1 MSDFHS
7 AVARDAVAFEAA
19 AALHDIQAA
28 AAERGQE
35 ISFQAPEESG
45 VQRSRYNSI
54 KARDLTPLVTM
65 FANSVEYSPS
75 RYTLEKLG
83 FRDDTAVIVFTPR
96 QSWLDAGMDISDID
110 AIRWRMIIDGRE
122 FELTDW
128 RRHDPLGAE
137 YLYIVIGGKDTA

>member
-75 RYTLEKLG
+75 RYTLEKASGITVSERMGL
-83 FRDDTAVIVFTPR
+83 PR
-96 QSWLDAGMDISDID
+96 STRCTMRA
-110 AIRWRMIIDGRE
+110 A
-122 FELTDW
+122 TN
-128 RRHDPLGAE
+128 
-137 YLYIVIGGKDTA
+137 